1 MHITR
6 NFYRKYNCAC
16 GTVSEE
22 MLLKKADTALY
33 AAKNAGRNRVVVE
46 KRELEQ
52 YYQEIK

>member
-1 MHITR
+1 
-6 NFYRKYNCAC
+6 
-16 GTVSEE
+16 

-33 AAKNAGRNRVVVE
+33 AAKNSGRNLVVVE